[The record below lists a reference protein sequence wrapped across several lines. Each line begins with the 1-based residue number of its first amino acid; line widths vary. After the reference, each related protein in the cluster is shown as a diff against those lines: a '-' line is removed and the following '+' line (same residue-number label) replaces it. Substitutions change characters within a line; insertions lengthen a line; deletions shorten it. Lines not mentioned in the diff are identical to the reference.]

1 MRFYV
6 TIVRLGGLGANDMV
20 RITKVHTGGGDG
32 GETSLVD
39 GTRVGK
45 ESPRVGV
52 YGTIDEANSA
62 LGIVRA
68 EISRLQRHEV
78 TDESLQSLG
87 SRLIEADNMLGI
99 IQQELFDVGAECAC
113 PPGGVPEQMSV
124 IGKEAGERLVEEMD
138 YMLEDLEPLS
148 SFILPTGNP
157 VVANL
162 HMARTIVRRAERE
175 ACALREEIRLDIISY
190 LNRLSDHCFVLARWL
205 TGEEGESLWTPLGKR
220 KLGNHS

>member
-1 MRFYV
+1 
-6 TIVRLGGLGANDMV
+6 MV

-45 ESPRVGV
+45 EHPRVAI

-62 LGIVRA
+62 IGVVRMELGRA
-68 EISRLQRHEV
+68 SFQKPETCDYADKL
-78 TDESLQSLG
+78 LG
-87 SRLIEADNMLGI
+87 R

-113 PPGGVPEQMSV
+113 PPGGVPEQMSI
-124 IGKEAGERLVEEMD
+124 IGSDAGERLVSEMD
-138 YMLEDLEPLS
+138 SMLEDLEPLS
-148 SFILPTGNP
+148 SFILPTGSP

-175 ACALREEIRLDIISY
+175 ACALREEVRPEVISY
-190 LNRLSDHCFVLARWL
+190 LNRLSDHCFVLGRWITAN
-205 TGEEGESLWTPLGKR
+205 TGEEETLWTPLGKR
-220 KLGNHS
+220 ED

>member
-1 MRFYV
+1 
-6 TIVRLGGLGANDMV
+6 MV

-45 ESPRVGV
+45 EHPRVAI

-62 LGIVRA
+62 IGIVRA
-68 EISRLQRHEV
+68 EINYRPKIA
-78 TDESLQSLG
+78 DN
-87 SRLIEADNMLGI
+87 RLIEADRMLGI

-113 PPGGVPEQMSV
+113 PPGGVPKQMSI
-124 IGKEAGERLVEEMD
+124 IGVEAGERLVKEMD

-148 SFILPTGNP
+148 SFILPTGTP
-157 VVANL
+157 MVAHL

-175 ACALREEIRLDIISY
+175 ACALREEVRHEVISY
-190 LNRLSDHCFVLARWL
+190 LNRLSDHCFVLSRWL
-205 TGEEGESLWTPLGKR
+205 TGEEGETLWTPLGKR
-220 KLGNHS
+220 

>member
-1 MRFYV
+1 
-6 TIVRLGGLGANDMV
+6 MV

-45 ESPRVGV
+45 EHPRVAI

-62 LGIVRA
+62 IGVVRMELGRA
-68 EISRLQRHEV
+68 SFQMVETCDYVDKL
-78 TDESLQSLG
+78 LG
-87 SRLIEADNMLGI
+87 R

-113 PPGGVPEQMSV
+113 PPGGVPEQMSI
-124 IGKEAGERLVEEMD
+124 IGSDAGERLVSEMD
-138 YMLEDLEPLS
+138 SMLEDLEPLS
-148 SFILPTGNP
+148 SFILPTGSP

-175 ACALREEIRLDIISY
+175 ACALREEVRPEVISY
-190 LNRLSDHCFVLARWL
+190 LNRLSDHCFVLGRWITVN
-205 TGEEGESLWTPLGKR
+205 TGQEETLWTPLGKR
-220 KLGNHS
+220 DR

>member
-1 MRFYV
+1 
-6 TIVRLGGLGANDMV
+6 MV

-45 ESPRVGV
+45 EHPRVAI

-62 LGIVRA
+62 IGIVRA
-68 EISRLQRHEV
+68 EINNRPKIA
-78 TDESLQSLG
+78 DN
-87 SRLIEADNMLGI
+87 RLIEADRMLGI

-113 PPGGVPEQMSV
+113 PPGGVPKQMSI
-124 IGKEAGERLVEEMD
+124 IGVEAGERLVKEMD

-148 SFILPTGNP
+148 SFILPTGTP
-157 VVANL
+157 MVAHL

-175 ACALREEIRLDIISY
+175 ACALREEVRHEVISY
-190 LNRLSDHCFVLARWL
+190 LNRLSDHCFVLSRWL
-205 TGEEGESLWTPLGKR
+205 TGEEGETLWTPLGKR
-220 KLGNHS
+220 

>member
-1 MRFYV
+1 
-6 TIVRLGGLGANDMV
+6 MV

-45 ESPRVGV
+45 EDPRVAI

-62 LGIVRA
+62 IGIVRS
-68 EISRLQRHEV
+68 EIMRFGLDVSEPLKGRLV
-78 TDESLQSLG
+78 
-87 SRLIEADNMLGI
+87 EADQMLGL

-124 IGKEAGERLVEEMD
+124 IGTEAGSRLVEEMD
-138 YMLEDLEPLS
+138 YMLQDLEPLS

-175 ACALREEIRLDIISY
+175 ACTLREEIRKEIISY
-190 LNRLSDHCFVLARWL
+190 LNRLSDHCFVLSRWL
-205 TGEEGESLWTPLGKR
+205 TGEEGEALWTPLGKR
-220 KLGNHS
+220 NLGKES

>member
-1 MRFYV
+1 
-6 TIVRLGGLGANDMV
+6 MV

-45 ESPRVGV
+45 EHPRVSI

-62 LGIVRA
+62 IGIVRA
-68 EISRLQRHEV
+68 EINNRPEV
-78 TDESLQSLG
+78 TER
-87 SRLIEADNMLGI
+87 RLVEADRMLGI

-113 PPGGVPEQMSV
+113 PPGGVPEQMS
-124 IGKEAGERLVEEMD
+124 IIDADAGDRLVEEMD

-157 VVANL
+157 MVAHL

-175 ACALREEIRLDIISY
+175 ACALREEVRSEVISY
-190 LNRLSDHCFVLARWL
+190 LNRLSDHCFVLSRWL
-205 TGEEGESLWTPLGKR
+205 TGEEGETLWTPLGKR
-220 KLGNHS
+220 GSNSGN